1 MGHYARMSE
10 HSPVT
15 APPLP
20 PRGDLRR
27 RVLAGEPSI
36 GAWVNLGSLVSAE
49 LVARAG
55 FDWLVLDLEH
65 GMGSEADVHAQ
76 LLAVQATPTC
86 ALVRPAS
93 SERLRIGRA
102 LDLGADGLVV
112 PRLETPEEVHEA
124 LRWMRYPPAGIRGVA
139 LTTRGGG
146 YFGIGHA
153 ELNATVNERVLG
165 VFQVESP
172 EAVASAEELAAID
185 GVDVLFVGPADLSH
199 AMGMP
204 GRFTEP
210 AFTDALDTVV
220 GACRAHGKAAGILL
234 ADASLVP
241 PYRDRG
247 FTFLGVGSDSGW
259 VVAGATAQVKAG
271 RAALS

>member
-1 MGHYARMSE
+1 MSE
-10 HSPVT
+10 IDAVN
-15 APPLP
+15 AQPLP
-20 PRGDLRR
+20 LRGDLRR

-55 FDWLVLDLEH
+55 FDWVVLDLEH

-76 LLAVQATPTC
+76 LLAVQGTPTC

-93 SERLRIGRA
+93 AERLRVGRA

-112 PRLETPEEVHEA
+112 PRLETPVEVVET

-146 YFGIGHA
+146 YFRIGHA
-153 ELNATVNERVLG
+153 DLASSVNERLLG

-172 EAVASAEELAAID
+172 EAVAAADQLAAID

-204 GRFTEP
+204 GRFAEP

-220 GACRAHGKAAGILL
+220 GACRANGKAAGILL

-241 PYRDRG
+241 AYRDRG

-259 VVAGATAQVKAG
+259 VAAAATAQVSAA
-271 RAALS
+271 RAALA